1 MPPLETVSAQG
12 TFISE
17 TANGAAIS
25 LLSDGKQWDH
35 VYNPLSLMKTR
46 IPRYGISSALCQRW

>member
-1 MPPLETVSAQG
+1 MFPLETVSAQG

-25 LLSDGKQWDH
+25 LLSDWKQWEH
-35 VYNPLSLMKTR
+35 VDTPLSLMNEKTPLQN
-46 IPRYGISSALCQRW
+46 I